1 MGTSAVTA
9 VAKAK
14 ADAVCP
20 EGNELDVGMRASRA
34 GVMAAWTS
42 LRFSLTFGGLVCTGS
57 VGAVAAALPKLWAFD
72 KRTDVNVAHVREIRA
87 GEERS

>member
-1 MGTSAVTA
+1 
-9 VAKAK
+9 
-14 ADAVCP
+14 
-20 EGNELDVGMRASRA
+20 
-34 GVMAAWTS
+34 MAAWTS